1 MTSKMKKNFWVMIM
15 MNIMTM
21 MISMTVTPLEVEAMS
36 TTFTT
41 KKKTDLILST
51 WAVTRGL
58 KDSLEICFEIW
69 ILYDV
74 DMIIFNFA
82 TTNPSK
88 QLYLS
93 DDNDNLIII

>member
-21 MISMTVTPLEVEAMS
+21 MILMMVMPLEVEAMS
-36 TTFTT
+36 TTFTI

-51 WAVTRGL
+51 WVVTRGH

-69 ILYDV
+69 ILCDV
-74 DMIIFNFA
+74 DMIIFYFA
-82 TTNPSK
+82 TTNPNK